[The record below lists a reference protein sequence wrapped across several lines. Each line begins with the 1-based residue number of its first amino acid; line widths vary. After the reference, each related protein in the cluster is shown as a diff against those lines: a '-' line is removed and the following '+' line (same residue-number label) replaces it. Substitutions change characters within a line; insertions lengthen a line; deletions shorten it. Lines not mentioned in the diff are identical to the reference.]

1 MYCCNV
7 KMYFCNVKTYCCNVK
22 MCCCNV
28 KNQVL
33 EGSQQ
38 HDQECLGNIYDFRS
52 ASGAA
57 AYGKVKL
64 AQTINKYA
72 V

>member
-1 MYCCNV
+1 M
-7 KMYFCNVKTYCCNVK
+7 
-22 MCCCNV
+22 
-28 KNQVL
+28 

-38 HDQECLGNIYDFRS
+38 HDQERLGNIYDFRF

-57 AYGKVKL
+57 VYGKVKL
-64 AQTINKYA
+64 AQTINKHA